1 MINLQEQ
8 IGLFKIIGSQLKEKI
23 ECIAIGGS
31 AMMFYGAKNATK
43 DVDLV
48 FSKKEDL
55 DAVKNILYNSGFN
68 ERKNIKGIF
77 RESENAK
84 PVMMDG
90 EDTRFDLF
98 LNEVIGFKIHTGV
111 IERIKEVHNF
121 WNLIVKTASPE
132 DILMMKGCTERER
145 DRDDAAELMKK
156 FNINWSIV
164 LNESSQQTKIGIAAF
179 PLLIYDFLT
188 ELRENYQADIPK
200 NITKVLLSIAEKR
213 IEELKKSG
221 TLIKVTKYK
230 NRQERKKLIP

>member
-8 IGLFKIIGSQLKEKI
+8 IGLFKIIGGQLKNKI

-55 DAVKNILYNSGFN
+55 EAVKNILYNSGFD
-68 ERKNIKGIF
+68 ERKNIKGVF
-77 RESENAK
+77 REDEDVGK

-90 EDTRFDLF
+90 KDTRFDLF
-98 LNEVIGFKIHTGV
+98 LNEVIGFKIHEDT
-111 IERIKEVHNF
+111 IERIKEKHEFGNF
-121 WNLIVKTASPE
+121 IVKTASPE

-145 DRDDAAELMKK
+145 DRDDAAELVRK
-156 FNINWSIV
+156 FNIDWNIIV
-164 LNESSQQTKIGIAAF
+164 NEISQQTKIGIAAF

-188 ELRENYQADIPK
+188 ELKENFKVDIPK
-200 NITKVLLSIAEKR
+200 SVVKELIAIAEKR
-213 IEELKKSG
+213 IEELKKQDK
-221 TLIKVTKYK
+221 LIKVTKYK
-230 NRQERKKLIP
+230 K

>member
-8 IGLFKIIGSQLKEKI
+8 IGLFKIIGSQLKGKI

-48 FSKKEDL
+48 FLKKEDL
-55 DAVKNILYNSGFN
+55 DSVKNILYNSGFN

-77 RESENAK
+77 RDENAGK

-90 EDTRFDLF
+90 KDTRFDLF
-98 LNEVIGFKIHTGV
+98 LNEVIGFRMHKDAV
-111 IERIKEVHNF
+111 ERIREMHNF
-121 WNLIVKTASPE
+121 GNLIVKTASPE

-145 DRDDAAELMKK
+145 DRDDAAELVRRI
-156 FNINWSIV
+156 NIDWNVVI
-164 LNESSQQTKIGIAAF
+164 NEASQQTKIGIAAF

-188 ELRENYQADIPK
+188 ELKENYKADIPK
-200 NITKVLLSIAEKR
+200 NITKELLAIAEKR
-213 IEELKKSG
+213 IDELKKKDK
-221 TLIKVTKYK
+221 LIKVKKYK
-230 NRQERKKLIP
+230 N

>member
-8 IGLFKIIGSQLKEKI
+8 IGLFKIIGSQLKDKI

-48 FSKKEDL
+48 FSKKDDL

-77 RESENAK
+77 REDENAGK
-84 PVMMDG
+84 PAMMDG
-90 EDTRFDLF
+90 KDTRFDMF
-98 LNEVIGFKIHTGV
+98 LNEVIGFKIHKDIV
-111 IERIKEVHNF
+111 ERIREVHDF
-121 WNLIVKTASPE
+121 GNLVIKIASPE

-145 DRDDAAELMKK
+145 DRDDAAELINK
-156 FNINWSIV
+156 FNIDWNVVI
-164 LNESSQQTKIGIAAF
+164 NEASQQTKIGIAAF

-188 ELRENYQADIPK
+188 ELKESYKADIPK
-200 NITKVLLSIAEKR
+200 NTTKELLAIAEKR
-213 IEELKKSG
+213 IEELKKKDK
-221 TLIKVTKYK
+221 LVKVTKYK
-230 NRQERKKLIP
+230 K